1 MGSEPTP
8 RPVWL
13 PACIYHA
20 SVATN
25 ERDRN
30 EMLTIKISTLRGF
43 SVLLYFSITHRN
55 PGGV

>member
-8 RPVWL
+8 RPARF
-13 PACIYHA
+13 PACNYHA

-25 ERDRN
+25 ERERN

-43 SVLLYFSITHRN
+43 GVLLHFSITHRK